1 MEFNVQLQLAGLLEW
16 MAQQMTAC
24 RGKTAVIG
32 ISGGKD
38 SSTVA
43 ALAVAAYG
51 RENVMGVLMPDGVQ
65 PDIDYSQALVETL
78 QIPHVTLNIH
88 DAVQGVVAEMEKAG
102 LTPSRQTLVN
112 LPSRIR
118 MATLYAVAQTVE
130 QGIVINTSNL
140 SEDWVGYCTIYGD
153 SAGAFSPL
161 GMYTTEEV
169 IALGRALG
177 LPERFLIKPPSDGL
191 TGLTDEDNLGF
202 TYHAVNGYIRRGV
215 VDESIKADIDRKHAA
230 SRFKFQ
236 TLPVYQNGLSIVLE
250 EPTDYYNPNKK

>member
-1 MEFNVQLQLAGLLEW
+1 MEFNPQIQLAGLLEW
-16 MAQQMTAC
+16 MAEQMHAC
-24 RGKTAVIG
+24 HGKTAVIG

-51 RENVMGVLMPDGVQ
+51 KENVMGVLMPDGVQ
-65 PDIDYSQALVETL
+65 PDIDYSNGLVDVL
-78 QIPHVTLNIH
+78 DIPHVTINIH
-88 DAVQGVVAEMEKAG
+88 DAVQGVVKEMERVG

-112 LPSRIR
+112 LPSRVR

-130 QGIVINTSNL
+130 LGIVINTSNL

-169 IALGRALG
+169 VALGRQLG
-177 LPERFLIKPPSDGL
+177 LPEKFLIKPPSDGL

-202 TYHAVNGYIRRGV
+202 PYHAVNEYVRRGV
-215 VDESIKADIDRKHAA
+215 VDPAIKERIDALHRA

-236 TLPVYQNGLSIVLE
+236 TLPVYHNGLPMALTDE
-250 EPTDYYNPNKK
+250 TDYYN

>member
-1 MEFNVQLQLAGLLEW
+1 MDFNPQMQLAGLLEW
-16 MAQQMTAC
+16 MAEQMAAC

-51 RENVMGVLMPDGVQ
+51 RENVYGVLMPDGVQ
-65 PDIDYSQALVETL
+65 PDIDYSQALVEHL
-78 QIPHVTLNIH
+78 NLPHTTINIH
-88 DAVQGVVAEMEKAG
+88 DAVQGVLGEMERAG
-102 LTPSRQTLVN
+102 LTPSRQTTVN

-118 MATLYAVAQTVE
+118 MATLYAVAQSLPG
-130 QGIVINTSNL
+130 GIVINTSNL

-169 IALGRALG
+169 VALGRQLG
-177 LPERFLIKPPSDGL
+177 LPEKFLIKPPSDGL
-191 TGLTDEDNLGF
+191 TGKTDEDNLGF
-202 TYHAVNGYIRRGV
+202 TYHAVNEYVRRGV

-236 TLPVYQNGLSIVLE
+236 TLPVYQNGLPIVLE
-250 EPTDYYNPNKK
+250 GPTDYYNPNKK

>member
-1 MEFNVQLQLAGLLEW
+1 MEFNPQKQLAGLLEW
-16 MAQQMTAC
+16 MDQQMTQC
-24 RGKTAVIG
+24 GGKTAVIG

-51 RENVMGVLMPDGVQ
+51 RENVYGVLMPNGVQ
-65 PDIDYSQALVETL
+65 PDIDYSQALVEHL
-78 QIPHVTLNIH
+78 QIPHCTINIH
-88 DAVQGVVAEMEKAG
+88 DAVQGVLQEMEKAG
-102 LTPSRQTLVN
+102 LTPSRQTAVN
-112 LPSRIR
+112 LPSRVR
-118 MATLYAVAQTVE
+118 MATLYAVAQTLPA
-130 QGIVINTSNL
+130 GIVINTSNL

-169 IALGRALG
+169 IALGAELG

-191 TGLTDEDNLGF
+191 TGKTDEDNLGF
-202 TYHAVNGYIRRGV
+202 TYHAVNEYIRKGE
-215 VDESIKADIDRKHAA
+215 VDPAIKEQIDRKHKV

-236 TLPVYQNGLSIVLE
+236 TLPVYQNGLPIVLPE
-250 EPTDYYNPNKK
+250 ETDYYNPNKK